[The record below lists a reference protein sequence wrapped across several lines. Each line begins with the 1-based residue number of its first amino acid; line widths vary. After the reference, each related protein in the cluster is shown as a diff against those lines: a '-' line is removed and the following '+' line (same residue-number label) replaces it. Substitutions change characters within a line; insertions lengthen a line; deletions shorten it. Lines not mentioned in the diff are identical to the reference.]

1 MVAAARGAGGIDPD
15 AGHPPAAIERRSLEA
30 DHLDPA
36 GADEADV
43 PRRGRAAE
51 AQRVA
56 GPGERGEPRRHPRL
70 EDERR
75 GGGEADRD
83 RPPVQHAVAGRA
95 GERGE
100 DEPHAHQPAERP
112 RVEALPVQR
121 LEIRCG
127 GGAGGVDLA
136 DQRGETRRRHDR
148 HEHVAALG
156 RLLLVR
162 LRDGGGRVHPDGGAA
177 EQPHQRRLRDGQL
190 LDARARDGAADAGQ
204 QAVALE
210 QLVAAGRQRELEM
223 LDRRPHRREQAE
235 GQHREHD
242 QHADLEGDDRRGPA
256 QPAPHAFGGRQ
267 EAAQTPG
274 LEIDL
279 PHRTGGGGDHH
290 PAARGEQPVQQELA
304 HVERDEDLGR
314 LRFGGGRR
322 AGVAAPADP
331 HGVAELVHRVE
342 RQHGQLALGAGAG
355 AGVEPDHRDAGQP
368 VPGVLHQLDV
378 LDAGVGDVALALPEQ
393 AARDHDLV
401 RIEAVGEREVLHQ
414 LEREQRR
421 HRGQQPALE
430 VLPPAGPS
438 AGATRTGRAVRAA
451 AGRASRRPSTRA
463 QRASSAGGAAASRR
477 RPPTQMASP
486 PPAGASLVASPRASS
501 ASRTASAVSWLR
513 PSIAIDAFSVPAV

>member
-1 MVAAARGAGGIDPD
+1 MHV
-15 AGHPPAAIERRSLEA
+15 
-30 DHLDPA
+30 
-36 GADEADV
+36 
-43 PRRGRAAE
+43 
-51 AQRVA
+51 
-56 GPGERGEPRRHPRL
+56 
-70 EDERR
+70 
-75 GGGEADRD
+75 
-83 RPPVQHAVAGRA
+83 
-95 GERGE
+95 
-100 DEPHAHQPAERP
+100 
-112 RVEALPVQR
+112 
-121 LEIRCG
+121 
-127 GGAGGVDLA
+127 A

-156 RLLLVR
+156 RLLRVLFR
-162 LRDGGGRVHPDGGAA
+162 HGGGRVHPDRGAA

-210 QLVAAGRQRELEM
+210 QLVAARRQRELEV

-235 GQHREHD
+235 DQHREHD
-242 QHADLEGDDRRGPA
+242 QHADLERDDRRGAA

-304 HVERDEDLGR
+304 DVERDEDTGR
-314 LRFGGGRR
+314 LRLGGGRR
-322 AGVAAPADP
+322 TGLAAPADP

-414 LEREQRR
+414 LEERAARPPGAAASPRSPASRR
-421 HRGQQPALE
+421 
-430 VLPPAGPS
+430 PS
-438 AGATRTGRAVRAA
+438 AGATRTGPAARAA
-451 AGRASRRPSTRA
+451 AGRACRRPSSRA
-463 QRASSAGGAAASRR
+463 RRASSAGGAAASAVDASTGDSDGIAASGGGLAGRVAAGEQRVAEGERR
-477 RPPTQMASP
+477 
-486 PPAGASLVASPRASS
+486 LVAQALDRDRRILGAGRVDHERGRGRS
-501 ASRTASAVSWLR
+501 AARTA
-513 PSIAIDAFSVPAV
+513 PA